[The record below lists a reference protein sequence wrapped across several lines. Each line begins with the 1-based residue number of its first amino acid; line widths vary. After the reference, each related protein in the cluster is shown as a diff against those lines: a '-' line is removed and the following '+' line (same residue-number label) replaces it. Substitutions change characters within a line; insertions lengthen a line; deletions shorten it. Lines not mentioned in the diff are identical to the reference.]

1 MTVTR
6 RLDGLLQGDHLGFL
20 PGPGG
25 EAADA
30 RAYAAG
36 DDVRRI
42 DWAITARTGE
52 THIRT
57 TVAERELETTLLL
70 DLSSSMSFGTA
81 TAEKRDVGIAVAAAF
96 LHMAKGPGDRVGALL
111 LGNDG
116 IRALPPRSGS
126 AGAYATLSAMLR
138 QPRQTGPSDDR
149 LAAGLRAVAARQRRR
164 GLVAVV
170 SDLLEPVE
178 QWQRPLRLLA
188 ARHDVVVAQIV
199 DRRERELPAVGVLRL
214 VDPDTGR
221 EVDVR
226 TTPRARER
234 YAEAAAARAEEQRL
248 AVRAAGADHVVVR
261 TEDDWLPQVA
271 RYLTR
276 RRRTRAVVA
285 AGRA

>member
-1 MTVTR
+1 M
-6 RLDGLLQGDHLGFL
+6 
-20 PGPGG
+20 PGPGT

-30 RAYAAG
+30 RSYQAG

-57 TVAERELETTLLL
+57 TIAERELETTLVL
-70 DLSSSMSFGTA
+70 DLSTSMSFGTA

-111 LGNDG
+111 VGNDG
-116 IRALPPRSGS
+116 IRALPPRAGS

-138 QPRQTGPSDDR
+138 QPRETGPSGDR
-149 LAAGLRAVAARQRRR
+149 LAAALRAAGARQRRR
-164 GLVAVV
+164 GLVVVV

-178 QWQRPLRLLA
+178 QWERPLRTVA
-188 ARHDVVVAQIV
+188 ARHDVVVVQVV

-226 TTPRARER
+226 TNAKTRER
-234 YAEAAAARAEEQRL
+234 YAEAAAARAEAQRA
-248 AVRAAGADHVVVR
+248 AVRSAGADHVEVR
-261 TEDDWLPQVA
+261 TEDDWLPQLA

-276 RRRTRAVVA
+276 RRRTRAVVP